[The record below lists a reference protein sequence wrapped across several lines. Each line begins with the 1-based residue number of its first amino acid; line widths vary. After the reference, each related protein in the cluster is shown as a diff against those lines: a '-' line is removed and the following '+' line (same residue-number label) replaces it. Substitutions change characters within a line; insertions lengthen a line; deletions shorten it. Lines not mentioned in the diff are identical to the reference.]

1 MSLNPLIQTR
11 AWLHKA
17 PWLWD
22 GLVFLGHHASEL
34 MGAAF
39 GWIFLL
45 LIIKTRRPATGAQP
59 ADGRDGSPDTTQG
72 PATLLPNAQD
82 RLD

>member
-22 GLVFLGHHASEL
+22 GLVFLGHHAGEL
-34 MGAAF
+34 MAAAF
-39 GWIFLL
+39 AWIFFLL
-45 LIIKTRRPATGAQP
+45 LIKTRRAGLATGAQP
-59 ADGRDGSPDTTQG
+59 ADGSDVSPDTTQG
-72 PATLLPNAQD
+72 TATLPPNA
-82 RLD
+82 